1 MKLKDVFDIV
11 NNCTP
16 ISLYLKIGDVWLHRS
31 SLLYINSYQ
40 KFKKFYDF
48 KVTELDVDIVN
59 YKNVLIVYAEEN

>member
-1 MKLKDVFDIV
+1 MKLKDVFDVIDSS
-11 NNCTP
+11 TP
-16 ISLYLKIGDVWLHRS
+16 ISLYLKIGGVQLHRS

-40 KFKKFYDF
+40 KFEKFYDF